1 MQPTPQHITS
11 QEMAELTQLISGFFF
26 TRGLTVNNEI
36 MRSLDS
42 HLADF
47 LWQQGMVISDVD
59 TSNTPLDTQVID
71 LVKLAQG
78 ENDDCPTPATTSPT
92 STPIT
97 VQRIHLLS
105 DPHVDAVSDDALT
118 HEDIEAGLADGS
130 MLSIHDNGQC
140 YAVLKSSQARVALLE
155 DFQYY
160 DDPDL

>member
-1 MQPTPQHITS
+1 MQPTPQHITP

-42 HLADF
+42 NLTDF
-47 LWQQGMVISDVD
+47 LWQHGMVISDAN
-59 TSNTPLDTQVID
+59 TSNTLVDTQAID
-71 LVKLAQG
+71 LMKLSQG
-78 ENDDCPTPATTSPT
+78 EGDACPTLVPSAPT

-105 DPHVDAVSDDALT
+105 DPHVDAISDNALS
-118 HEDIEAGLADGS
+118 HADVEAGLADGS
-130 MLSIHDNGQC
+130 MISINDGDQY
-140 YAVLKSSQARVALLE
+140 YAVIKSSQARVALLE

-160 DDPDL
+160 DDPE